1 MQFIKSA
8 SVYKAT
14 IPSAELLKT
23 HLAEKPFTDP
33 MPTEAT
39 SVGFVPRESGELVTE
54 FHGGLSFQ
62 VRIDEKIV
70 PASVVKTETE
80 KVVKKI
86 AQEQGRKVGRKE
98 RKDIT
103 EGVVMSLRAVALVKT
118 AVIACYYNTND
129 EYLIIPTTKQRF
141 CDVIT
146 SSLIDAV
153 GSVKTQ
159 TIHVSNVKQGL
170 TTRLQDWLA
179 SEGESESFGDFHPH
193 GDVSLT
199 DGSQKLTAKMVSL
212 QTANDGLQEAIKKD
226 FRVTSI
232 GLQMGETS
240 FRLTHDFK
248 FRSIETLQTEEG
260 DQSENIWAHL
270 ASVEVL
276 IISAVLNKLCDMFG
290 YKPPG
295 DDESDKGG
303 E

>member
-1 MQFIKSA
+1 MDLINSA
-8 SVYKAT
+8 SVFKAT
-14 IPSAELLKT
+14 IPSVELLKT
-23 HLAEKPFTDP
+23 HLAEKPFVDP
-33 MPTEAT
+33 MPSEA
-39 SVGFVPRESGELVTE
+39 SSIGFVPRESGELVTE
-54 FHGGLSFQ
+54 FSGGFAFQ

-70 PASVVKTETE
+70 PPSVVKAEVE
-80 KVVKKI
+80 KAVKKI
-86 AQEQGRKVGRKE
+86 AQNEGRKVGRKE

-118 AVIACYYNTND
+118 AVIACYYSTKD

-146 SSLIDAV
+146 SILIEAV
-153 GSVKTQ
+153 GSIKTQ

-170 TTRLQDWLA
+170 TTRLQEWLA
-179 SEGESESFGDFHPH
+179 SEGESEAFGDFHPH

-232 GLQMGETS
+232 GLQDGDLT

-248 FRSIETLQTEEG
+248 FRSIHNVFQDDEMEHEDL
-260 DQSENIWAHL
+260 WAHY

-276 IISAVLNKLCDMFG
+276 IISAALNKLCDMFG
-290 YKPPG
+290 YKPPV
-295 DDESDKGG
+295 DDESKEGD